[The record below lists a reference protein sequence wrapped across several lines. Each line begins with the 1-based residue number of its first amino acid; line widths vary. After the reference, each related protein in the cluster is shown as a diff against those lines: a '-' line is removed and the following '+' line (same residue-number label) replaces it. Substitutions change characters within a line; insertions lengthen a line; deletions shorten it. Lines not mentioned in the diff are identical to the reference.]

1 MAQDLMNAMKI
12 SSSGM
17 KAQGMRIRVA
27 SENLA
32 NADSVAGP
40 GQDPYR
46 RKIMTFSNVLDRA
59 NNVHLVQVNR
69 VFNDTSQFEMQYD
82 PSHPFADQD
91 GYVMSPNVNTM
102 VEMMDMRE
110 AQRSYEA
117 NLNVIESSMSMLT
130 RTIDLLRS

>member
-1 MAQDLMNAMKI
+1 MAQDLMNAMLI
-12 SSSGM
+12 SSSGL

-27 SENLA
+27 SENMA

-40 GQDPYR
+40 GEDPYR
-46 RKIMTFSNVLDRA
+46 RKILTFQNVLDRQA
-59 NNVHLVQVNR
+59 NVHRVEVKR
-69 VFNDTSQFEMQYD
+69 VFNDTSQFDIKYD
-82 PSHPFADQD
+82 PSHPFADAD
-91 GYVMSPNVNTM
+91 GYITRPNVNAL
-102 VEMMDMRE
+102 VEMTDMRE